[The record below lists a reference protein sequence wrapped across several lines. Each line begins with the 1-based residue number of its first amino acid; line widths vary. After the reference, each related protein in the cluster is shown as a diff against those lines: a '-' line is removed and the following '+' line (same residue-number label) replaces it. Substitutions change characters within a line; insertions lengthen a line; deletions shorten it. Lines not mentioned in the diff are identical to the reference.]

1 VCEGSMASAFN
12 THSFHT
18 VWANA
23 PGKDH
28 TDNVAFQKDREAK
41 ELLGL
46 ICQAE
51 IDWFDVAEKQS
62 TPEDLV
68 SDITTQSAEQCC
80 PCHTTISL
88 QGTYQCGGEAA
99 ASPTEAE
106 STAGP
111 TPAEPAGQ
119 GTLDRHLQKVQFPT
133 ALSCQWEVDPSGE
146 WEVAVLSDSED
157 EVLAMRVAVEADE
170 AVAQTPVHVAVSG
183 VDPKAAEAEE
193 EAEERQARDM
203 ASDDGAPWPVD
214 GQASNDRAARNT
226 QQLASEAVTLYRHE
240 AWVLQSL
247 LDERPGSPTILT
259 QLDTD
264 SNPTTTEPDIVP
276 EPSPGQALLT
286 LSAETVTNM
295 TCNELR
301 DLLAGLGGC
310 KSGNHADL
318 VYRVCRIKSTMALL
332 MQGTH
337 AVSDCGVLTQVDDSA
352 GMGAH
357 EPDASAGAKRARRIA

>member
-1 VCEGSMASAFN
+1 MPAHVADIGNPAHIEHFNRSPELCAF
-12 THSFHT
+12 HS
-18 VWANA
+18 VGANA

-28 TDNVAFQKDREAK
+28 TDNVA
-41 ELLGL
+41 G
-46 ICQAE
+46 
-51 IDWFDVAEKQS
+51 
-62 TPEDLV
+62 
-68 SDITTQSAEQCC
+68 
-80 PCHTTISL
+80 
-88 QGTYQCGGEAA
+88 
-99 ASPTEAE
+99 
-106 STAGP
+106 
-111 TPAEPAGQ
+111 
-119 GTLDRHLQKVQFPT
+119 
-133 ALSCQWEVDPSGE
+133 
-146 WEVAVLSDSED
+146 
-157 EVLAMRVAVEADE
+157 M
-170 AVAQTPVHVAVSG
+170 
-183 VDPKAAEAEE
+183 
-193 EAEERQARDM
+193 
-203 ASDDGAPWPVD
+203 DDD
-214 GQASNDRAARNT
+214 QNT

-301 DLLAGLGGC
+301 DILGGLGGC

>member
-1 VCEGSMASAFN
+1 MCEGSMASAFN

-23 PGKDH
+23 PGNDH

-41 ELLGL
+41 ELLGP

-51 IDWFDVAEKQS
+51 IDVLDVAETQS

-68 SDITTQSAEQCC
+68 SDIAG
-80 PCHTTISL
+80 I
-88 QGTYQCGGEAA
+88 
-99 ASPTEAE
+99 EAE
-106 STAGP
+106 GADQGIAPETQDSDWVVQTLFTLCGP
-111 TPAEPAGQ
+111 SDVDDDDETVPHQVEGIN
-119 GTLDRHLQKVQFPT
+119 RHIAVPT
-133 ALSCQWEVDPSGE
+133 ALPCQWEVDPSGE

-203 ASDDGAPWPVD
+203 ASDDGAP
-214 GQASNDRAARNT
+214 ARNT

-318 VYRVCRIKSTMALL
+318 VDRVCRIKSTMALL
-332 MQGTH
+332 MQGAH

-357 EPDASAGAKRARRIA
+357 GPDASAGAKRARRIA

>member
-1 VCEGSMASAFN
+1 MCEGSMASAFN

-23 PGKDH
+23 PGNDH

-41 ELLGL
+41 ELLGP

-51 IDWFDVAEKQS
+51 IDVLDVAETQS
-62 TPEDLV
+62 TLEDLV
-68 SDITTQSAEQCC
+68 SDIAG
-80 PCHTTISL
+80 I
-88 QGTYQCGGEAA
+88 
-99 ASPTEAE
+99 EAE
-106 STAGP
+106 GADQGIAPETQDSDWVVQTLFTLCGP
-111 TPAEPAGQ
+111 SDVDDDDETVPHQVEGIN
-119 GTLDRHLQKVQFPT
+119 RHIAVPT
-133 ALSCQWEVDPSGE
+133 ALPCQWEVDPSGE

-286 LSAETVTNM
+286 LSAETVANM

-318 VYRVCRIKSTMALL
+318 VDRVCRIKSTMAFL